1 MGKKYIDN
9 KLSKENN
16 KENKTPKSD
25 TIPQTF
31 DIASIKKNIMDEM
44 YNINS
49 NYLESITNSLPLSN
63 SIIIDENNQNI
74 EYLNQYQVY
83 LTEEFNSR
91 CVYLIISFINQSKDF
106 PEEYRTKQDFPK
118 ILISVIKSLMMNEF
132 EISIYTLYIDKYG
145 WKSSK
150 IDFKDYFIYLGLY
163 TKQLTMSKDNFKI
176 LIHKFDNEISKT
188 SISFEDWK
196 KEISPYVPTVIEI
209 NERFKF
215 LNKPTNSF
223 CKKNFIDFN
232 GIVDK
237 IVKLSQSYSDN
248 KTQNI
253 KVRVREESVL
263 DGLENSFKNSI
274 NDNINNSLNK
284 KINIPSESR
293 FLNFDVSTIPNINS
307 NLRNQKDISNILPKQ
322 ESNNLISFRTSL
334 LSNNSRISND
344 NDLYDLNSNNNL
356 SLLNNN
362 VLNLN
367 QSSLYFNREESN
379 QNFESLQ
386 RNNFLDKN
394 DSHFFIQKSSYFRN
408 SHIFPEIDEELI
420 KKNDN
425 PKKKMETINNFY

>member
-9 KLSKENN
+9 KSSKEKN
-16 KENKTPKSD
+16 KENKIHKSD
-25 TIPQTF
+25 SMPQTF
-31 DIASIKKNIMDEM
+31 DIASIKKNIMNEM

-49 NYLESITNSLPLSN
+49 NYLESLTNSLPLSN

-150 IDFKDYFIYLGLY
+150 IDFKDYFIYLGLF

-176 LIHKFDNEISKT
+176 LIHKFDNEISKS

-253 KVRVREESVL
+253 KLRVREESVL
-263 DGLENSFKNSI
+263 DGLENSFKNNI
-274 NDNINNSLNK
+274 NNNYNNSLNK
-284 KINIPSESR
+284 KSNYPSENR
-293 FLNFDVSTIPNINS
+293 FFNFDVSTIPNINS

-322 ESNNLISFRTSL
+322 ESNNLISI
-334 LSNNSRISND
+334 LSNNSRISDD
-344 NDLYDLNSNNNL
+344 NDLYDLNSNKNF

-362 VLNLN
+362 LLNLN
-367 QSSLYFNREESN
+367 QTSLYLNRDESN
-379 QNFESLQ
+379 QILDSLP
-386 RNNFLDKN
+386 RNNLLDKN
-394 DSHFFIQKSSYFRN
+394 ESSYFIQKNAYLRN
-408 SHIFPEIDEELI
+408 SQLFSEFEEELT
-420 KKNDN
+420 KKNEN
-425 PKKKMETINNFY
+425 MKKKEGNNK

>member
-49 NYLESITNSLPLSN
+49 NYLETITNSLPLSN
-63 SIIIDENNQNI
+63 SIIIDENNKNI
-74 EYLNQYQVY
+74 EYLNQYQIY

-91 CVYLIISFINQSKDF
+91 CVYLIISFMNQSKDF

-150 IDFKDYFIYLGLY
+150 INFKEYFIYLGLY
-163 TKQLTMSKDNFKI
+163 TKQLTMSKDNFQI
-176 LIHKFDNEISKT
+176 LINKFDNEISKT
-188 SISFEDWK
+188 CISFEDWK
-196 KEISPYVPTVIEI
+196 KDISPYVPTVIEI
-209 NERFKF
+209 NERYKF

-248 KTQNI
+248 KNQNN

-263 DGLENSFKNSI
+263 DGLEN
-274 NDNINNSLNK
+274 
-284 KINIPSESR
+284 
-293 FLNFDVSTIPNINS
+293 
-307 NLRNQKDISNILPKQ
+307 
-322 ESNNLISFRTSL
+322 
-334 LSNNSRISND
+334 
-344 NDLYDLNSNNNL
+344 
-356 SLLNNN
+356 
-362 VLNLN
+362 
-367 QSSLYFNREESN
+367 
-379 QNFESLQ
+379 
-386 RNNFLDKN
+386 
-394 DSHFFIQKSSYFRN
+394 
-408 SHIFPEIDEELI
+408 
-420 KKNDN
+420 
-425 PKKKMETINNFY
+425 

>member
-31 DIASIKKNIMDEM
+31 DIASIKKNIMNEM

-49 NYLESITNSLPLSN
+49 NYLETITNSLPLSN
-63 SIIIDENNQNI
+63 SIIIDENNKNI
-74 EYLNQYQVY
+74 EYLNQYQIY

-91 CVYLIISFINQSKDF
+91 CVYLIISFMNQSKDF
-106 PEEYRTKQDFPK
+106 PEEYKTKQDFPK

-132 EISIYTLYIDKYG
+132 EISIFTLYIDKYG

-150 IDFKDYFIYLGLY
+150 INFKEYFIYLGLY
-163 TKQLTMSKDNFKI
+163 TKQLTMSKDNFQI
-176 LIHKFDNEISKT
+176 LINKFDNEISK
-188 SISFEDWK
+188 SLVNFEDWK

-209 NERFKF
+209 NERFKL
-215 LNKPTNSF
+215 LNNPTNSF

-263 DGLENSFKNSI
+263 DGLENSFKNNLS
-274 NDNINNSLNK
+274 NSNNFFNNSLNK
-284 KINIPSESR
+284 KNNYPSENR
-293 FLNFDVSTIPNINS
+293 FINFDVSTIPNINS
-307 NLRNQKDISNILPKQ
+307 NLRNQKEISNILPKQ
-322 ESNNLISFRTSL
+322 ESNNLLPYRISI
-334 LSNNSRISND
+334 LSNNSRISDDYD
-344 NDLYDLNSNNNL
+344 NSEFILNKNF
-356 SLLNNN
+356 SLLKNNSFMD
-362 VLNLN
+362 
-367 QSSLYFNREESN
+367 QPSQLYNKEESN
-379 QNFESLQ
+379 QFLESLQ
-386 RNNFLDKN
+386 RNNFLDVNNFPKN
-394 DSHFFIQKSSYFRN
+394 SNLRSSQ
-408 SHIFPEIDEELI
+408 IFPEINEEI
-420 KKNDN
+420 TKQNDN
-425 PKKKMETINNFY
+425 VKKKERKNK

>member
-9 KLSKENN
+9 KLSKEKN
-16 KENKTPKSD
+16 KENKIHKSD
-25 TIPQTF
+25 SMPQTF
-31 DIASIKKNIMDEM
+31 DIASIKKNIMNEM

-253 KVRVREESVL
+253 KLRVREESVL
-263 DGLENSFKNSI
+263 DGLENSFKNNI
-274 NDNINNSLNK
+274 NNNYNNSLNK
-284 KINIPSESR
+284 KSNYPSENR
-293 FLNFDVSTIPNINS
+293 FFNFDVSTIPNINS

-322 ESNNLISFRTSL
+322 ESNNLISFRTSI
-334 LSNNSRISND
+334 LSNNSRISDD
-344 NDLYDLNSNNNL
+344 NDLYDLNSNKNF

-362 VLNLN
+362 LLNLN
-367 QSSLYFNREESN
+367 QTSLYLNRDESN
-379 QNFESLQ
+379 QILDSLP
-386 RNNFLDKN
+386 RNNLLDKN
-394 DSHFFIQKSSYFRN
+394 ESSYFIQKNSYLRN
-408 SHIFPEIDEELI
+408 SQIFSELDEELT
-420 KKNDN
+420 KKNEN
-425 PKKKMETINNFY
+425 MKKKEGNNK

>member
-150 IDFKDYFIYLGLY
+150 INFKEYFIYLGLY

-176 LIHKFDNEISKT
+176 LIQKFDNEISK
-188 SISFEDWK
+188 SLVNFEDWK

-209 NERFKF
+209 NERFKL
-215 LNKPTNSF
+215 LNNPTNSF

-248 KTQNI
+248 KNQNN

-263 DGLENSFKNSI
+263 DGLENSFKNNLS
-274 NDNINNSLNK
+274 NSNNFFNNSLNK
-284 KINIPSESR
+284 KNNYPSENR
-293 FLNFDVSTIPNINS
+293 FINFDVSTIPNINS
-307 NLRNQKDISNILPKQ
+307 NLRNQKEISNILPKQ
-322 ESNNLISFRTSL
+322 ESNNLLPYRISI
-334 LSNNSRISND
+334 LSNNSRISDDYD
-344 NDLYDLNSNNNL
+344 NSEFILNKNF
-356 SLLNNN
+356 SLLKNNSFMD
-362 VLNLN
+362 
-367 QSSLYFNREESN
+367 QPSQLYNKEESN
-379 QNFESLQ
+379 QFLESLQ
-386 RNNFLDKN
+386 RNNFLDVNNFPKN
-394 DSHFFIQKSSYFRN
+394 SNLRSSQ
-408 SHIFPEIDEELI
+408 IFPEINEEI
-420 KKNDN
+420 TKQNDN
-425 PKKKMETINNFY
+425 VKKKERKNK

>member
-1 MGKKYIDN
+1 
-9 KLSKENN
+9 
-16 KENKTPKSD
+16 
-25 TIPQTF
+25 
-31 DIASIKKNIMDEM
+31 
-44 YNINS
+44 
-49 NYLESITNSLPLSN
+49 
-63 SIIIDENNQNI
+63 
-74 EYLNQYQVY
+74 
-83 LTEEFNSR
+83 
-91 CVYLIISFINQSKDF
+91 
-106 PEEYRTKQDFPK
+106 
-118 ILISVIKSLMMNEF
+118 
-132 EISIYTLYIDKYG
+132 
-145 WKSSK
+145 
-150 IDFKDYFIYLGLY
+150 
-163 TKQLTMSKDNFKI
+163 MSKDNFQI
-176 LIHKFDNEISKT
+176 LINKFDNEISKT
-188 SISFEDWK
+188 CISFEDWK
-196 KEISPYVPTVIEI
+196 KDISPYVPTVIEI
-209 NERFKF
+209 NERYKF

-386 RNNFLDKN
+386 RNNFLDKIRR
-394 DSHFFIQKSSYFRN
+394 FIFIQKIISW
-408 SHIFPEIDEELI
+408 
-420 KKNDN
+420 
-425 PKKKMETINNFY
+425 

>member
-9 KLSKENN
+9 KLSKEKN
-16 KENKTPKSD
+16 KENKIHKSD
-25 TIPQTF
+25 SMPQTF
-31 DIASIKKNIMDEM
+31 DIASIKKNIMNEM

-253 KVRVREESVL
+253 KLRVREESVL
-263 DGLENSFKNSI
+263 DGLENSFKNNI
-274 NDNINNSLNK
+274 NNNYNNSLNK
-284 KINIPSESR
+284 KSNYPSENR
-293 FLNFDVSTIPNINS
+293 FFNFDVSTIPNINS
-307 NLRNQKDISNILPKQ
+307 NLRNQKDISNTLPKQ
-322 ESNNLISFRTSL
+322 ESNNLISFRTSI
-334 LSNNSRISND
+334 LSNNSRISDD
-344 NDLYDLNSNNNL
+344 NDLYDLNSNKNF

-362 VLNLN
+362 LLNLN
-367 QSSLYFNREESN
+367 QTSLYLNRDESN
-379 QNFESLQ
+379 QILDSLP
-386 RNNFLDKN
+386 RNNLLDKN
-394 DSHFFIQKSSYFRN
+394 ESSYFIQKNSYLRN
-408 SHIFPEIDEELI
+408 SQIFSELDEELT
-420 KKNDN
+420 KKNEN
-425 PKKKMETINNFY
+425 MKKKEGNNK

>member
-31 DIASIKKNIMDEM
+31 DIASIKKNIMNEM

-176 LIHKFDNEISKT
+176 LIQKFDNEISK
-188 SISFEDWK
+188 SLVNFEDWK

-209 NERFKF
+209 NERFKL
-215 LNKPTNSF
+215 LNNPTNSF

-253 KVRVREESVL
+253 KLRVREESVL
-263 DGLENSFKNSI
+263 DGLENSFKNNLS
-274 NDNINNSLNK
+274 NSNNFFNNSLNK
-284 KINIPSESR
+284 KNNYPSENR
-293 FLNFDVSTIPNINS
+293 FINFDVSTIPNINS
-307 NLRNQKDISNILPKQ
+307 NLRNQKEISNILPKQ
-322 ESNNLISFRTSL
+322 ESNNLLPYRISI
-334 LSNNSRISND
+334 LSNNSRISDDYD
-344 NDLYDLNSNNNL
+344 NSEFILNKNF
-356 SLLNNN
+356 SLLKNNSFMD
-362 VLNLN
+362 
-367 QSSLYFNREESN
+367 QPSQLYNKEESN
-379 QNFESLQ
+379 QFLESLQ
-386 RNNFLDKN
+386 RNNFLDVNNFPKN
-394 DSHFFIQKSSYFRN
+394 SNLRSSQ
-408 SHIFPEIDEELI
+408 IFPEINEEI
-420 KKNDN
+420 TKQNDN
-425 PKKKMETINNFY
+425 VKKKERKNK

>member
-1 MGKKYIDN
+1 M
-9 KLSKENN
+9 
-16 KENKTPKSD
+16 
-25 TIPQTF
+25 PQTF
-31 DIASIKKNIMDEM
+31 DIASIKKNIMNEM

-253 KVRVREESVL
+253 KLRVREESVL
-263 DGLENSFKNSI
+263 DGLENSFKNNI
-274 NDNINNSLNK
+274 NNNYNNSLNK
-284 KINIPSESR
+284 KSNYPSENR
-293 FLNFDVSTIPNINS
+293 FFNFDVSTIPNINS

-322 ESNNLISFRTSL
+322 ESNNLISFRTSI
-334 LSNNSRISND
+334 LSNNSRISDD
-344 NDLYDLNSNNNL
+344 NDLYDLNSNKNF

-362 VLNLN
+362 LLNLN
-367 QSSLYFNREESN
+367 QTSLYLNRDESN
-379 QNFESLQ
+379 QILDSLP
-386 RNNFLDKN
+386 RNNLLDKN
-394 DSHFFIQKSSYFRN
+394 ESSYFIQKNSYLRN
-408 SHIFPEIDEELI
+408 SQIFSELDEELT
-420 KKNDN
+420 KKNEN
-425 PKKKMETINNFY
+425 MKKKEGNNK

>member
-1 MGKKYIDN
+1 
-9 KLSKENN
+9 
-16 KENKTPKSD
+16 
-25 TIPQTF
+25 
-31 DIASIKKNIMDEM
+31 M

-63 SIIIDENNQNI
+63 SIIIDENNKNI
-74 EYLNQYQVY
+74 EYLNQYQIY

-91 CVYLIISFINQSKDF
+91 CVYLIISFMNQSKDF

-150 IDFKDYFIYLGLY
+150 INFKEYFIYLGLY
-163 TKQLTMSKDNFKI
+163 TKQLTMSKDNFQI
-176 LIHKFDNEISKT
+176 LINKFDNEISKT
-188 SISFEDWK
+188 CISFEDWK
-196 KEISPYVPTVIEI
+196 KDISPYVPTVIEI
-209 NERFKF
+209 NERYKF

-263 DGLENSFKNSI
+263 DGLENSFKNNI
-274 NDNINNSLNK
+274 NNNYNNSLNK
-284 KINIPSESR
+284 KSNYPSENR
-293 FLNFDVSTIPNINS
+293 FFNFDVSTIPNINS

-322 ESNNLISFRTSL
+322 ESNNLISFRTSI
-334 LSNNSRISND
+334 LSNNSRISDD
-344 NDLYDLNSNNNL
+344 NDLYDLNSNKNF

-362 VLNLN
+362 LLNLN
-367 QSSLYFNREESN
+367 QTSLYLNRDESN
-379 QNFESLQ
+379 QILDSLP
-386 RNNFLDKN
+386 RNNLLDKN
-394 DSHFFIQKSSYFRN
+394 ESSYFIQKNSYLRN
-408 SHIFPEIDEELI
+408 SQIFSELDEELT
-420 KKNDN
+420 KKNEN
-425 PKKKMETINNFY
+425 MKKKEGNNK

>member
-31 DIASIKKNIMDEM
+31 DIASIKKNIMNEM

-150 IDFKDYFIYLGLY
+150 MNFKDYFIYLGLY

-253 KVRVREESVL
+253 KLRVREESVL
-263 DGLENSFKNSI
+263 DGLENSFKNNI
-274 NDNINNSLNK
+274 NNNYNNSLNK
-284 KINIPSESR
+284 KSNYPSENR
-293 FLNFDVSTIPNINS
+293 FFNFDVSTIPNINS
-307 NLRNQKDISNILPKQ
+307 NLRNQKEISNILPKQ
-322 ESNNLISFRTSL
+322 ESNNLISI
-334 LSNNSRISND
+334 LSNNSRISDD
-344 NDLYDLNSNNNL
+344 NDLYDLNSNKNF

-362 VLNLN
+362 LLNLN
-367 QSSLYFNREESN
+367 QTSLYLNRDESN
-379 QNFESLQ
+379 QILDSLP
-386 RNNFLDKN
+386 RNNLLDKN
-394 DSHFFIQKSSYFRN
+394 ESSYFIQKNAYLRN
-408 SHIFPEIDEELI
+408 SQLFSEFEEELT
-420 KKNDN
+420 KKNEN
-425 PKKKMETINNFY
+425 MKKKEGNNK

>member
-1 MGKKYIDN
+1 MSDP
-9 KLSKENN
+9 

-118 ILISVIKSLMMNEF
+118 ILINVIKSLMMNEF

-176 LIHKFDNEISKT
+176 LIQKFDNEISK
-188 SISFEDWK
+188 SLVNFEDWK

-209 NERFKF
+209 NERFKL
-215 LNKPTNSF
+215 LNNPTNSF

-248 KTQNI
+248 KNQNN

-263 DGLENSFKNSI
+263 DGLENSFKNNLS
-274 NDNINNSLNK
+274 NSNNFFNNSLNK
-284 KINIPSESR
+284 KNNYPSENR
-293 FLNFDVSTIPNINS
+293 FINFDVSTIPNINS
-307 NLRNQKDISNILPKQ
+307 NLRNQKEISNILPKQ
-322 ESNNLISFRTSL
+322 ESNNLLPYRISI
-334 LSNNSRISND
+334 LSNNSRISDDYD
-344 NDLYDLNSNNNL
+344 NSEFILNKNF
-356 SLLNNN
+356 SLLKNNSFMD
-362 VLNLN
+362 
-367 QSSLYFNREESN
+367 QPSQLYNKEESN
-379 QNFESLQ
+379 QFLESLQ
-386 RNNFLDKN
+386 RNNFLDVNNFPKN
-394 DSHFFIQKSSYFRN
+394 SNLRSSQ
-408 SHIFPEIDEELI
+408 IFPEINEEI
-420 KKNDN
+420 TKQNDN
-425 PKKKMETINNFY
+425 VKKKERKNK